1 MKGIVFWW
9 VMSFCAVSH
18 AEEMKFEFEK
28 KPRAI
33 HPPGLYQAGIS
44 GAVRIAFIAHS
55 DGSIT
60 DIKVLRSSYREF
72 AKAAIH
78 AVTRWRVK
86 PWSPTS
92 GRPAMVPVEHE
103 IYFLAKGS
111 DRELIARMRS
121 RVKSLSCARINK
133 EVDYLQQQWPD
144 ENLIEIPTF
153 HHTLQLLGLKA
164 RRDKSSV
171 AESMAIAG
179 QFKQAIPD
187 ILSRC
192 REDSTLG
199 YLALLPEAV
208 RVRL

>member
-1 MKGIVFWW
+1 MKGIVFWG
-9 VMSFCAVSH
+9 VISFCAISH
-18 AEEMKFEFEK
+18 AEEMKFEYEK
-28 KPRAI
+28 KPHAI

-44 GAVRIAFIAHS
+44 GVVRVGFIARS

-72 AKAAIH
+72 AKAATY
-78 AVTRWRVK
+78 AVRRWRVK
-86 PWSPTS
+86 PWSPTD

-111 DRELIARMRS
+111 NRELIARMRS
-121 RVKSLSCARINK
+121 RVRSLSCARINK
-133 EVDYLQQQWPD
+133 EVDYFQQQWPD

-164 RRDKSSV
+164 RREKSPL
-171 AESMAIAG
+171 AESMAISE
-179 QFKQAIPD
+179 QFKQAIPQ

-192 REDSTLG
+192 REDSALG
-199 YLALLPEAV
+199 YLALLPEVV
-208 RVRL
+208 RGRL